1 MGVFPFVHPSRR
13 WLHADVRNG
22 IVKRVPRIAVGGRRV
37 LWTIIVRWSTCSP
50 LRLRCSMVG
59 VLSSM
64 CELSLPCNQPYFIIS
79 SQQSEICVYLYVQ
92 CIHVKR
98 TPRARP
104 LPPAAASAPLPPPP
118 ASGPAPSPSSPS
130 SPSSAELLSSDS

>member
-37 LWTIIVRWSTCSP
+37 LWTVIVRRSTCSP

-64 CELSLPCNQPYFIIS
+64 CELSFPCNQPYFTKIYHLIFLLLPKLYCQKS
-79 SQQSEICVYLYVQ
+79 SNTPKLNLAKTYYIVQ
-92 CIHVKR
+92 KIM
-98 TPRARP
+98 
-104 LPPAAASAPLPPPP
+104 
-118 ASGPAPSPSSPS
+118 
-130 SPSSAELLSSDS
+130 